1 MEWLLLYPAIA
12 VIWFPWYW
20 RNEKRYLK
28 REQRFNAVQ
37 TLLILIP
44 LWPFAI
50 FFSPKD
56 WERGAK
62 ELEAEKE
69 REFELLEKRV
79 RKEARLRHQAQIA
92 EFDKELGIEKHWE
105 KAHPEAAREYEL
117 GLTGP
122 LTTLEKEELSRNL
135 ALAKNDPK
143 FRVLDVGGGKLAF
156 DLNKYLQGYAK
167 GGRV

>member
-37 TLLILIP
+37 SLLLLIP

-69 REFELLEKRV
+69 RAFELLEKRV
-79 RKEARLRHQAQIA
+79 RAEARLRHRTQVA
-92 EFDKELGIEKHWE
+92 EFDKEMGIVPEKKLWE
-105 KAHPEAAREYEL
+105 DVYEAQ
-117 GLTGP
+117 G
-122 LTTLEKEELSRNL
+122 
-135 ALAKNDPK
+135 
-143 FRVLDVGGGKLAF
+143 FRVR
-156 DLNKYLQGYAK
+156 DLQSFSK